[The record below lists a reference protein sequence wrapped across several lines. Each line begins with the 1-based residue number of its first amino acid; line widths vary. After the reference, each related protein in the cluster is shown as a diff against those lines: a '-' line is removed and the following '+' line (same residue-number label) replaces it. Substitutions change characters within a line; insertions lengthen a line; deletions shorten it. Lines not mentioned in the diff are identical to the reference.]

1 MTLLARRWQ
10 CRGLVMARCPMVR
23 VTASKFTAPTVKE
36 AIKKKY
42 QLNTVDYP
50 VPARVNIPKH
60 EVQRMKDLN
69 REAKEKDNEEDLYA
83 FNKLLTLQAQMESLK
98 TKGFLRAYRSYTPP
112 SDLRTRFLSCVSE
125 VLGTEVTLD
134 NIDSIEISDSK
145 QKFTLLKAL
154 NTEFDH
160 RVHNS
165 RLHMM
170 KNLGD
175 LYLFYKV
182 TTVLFPISQS
192 SSSHGVV
199 CFSLRSPQ

>member
-1 MTLLARRWQ
+1 MTLTLLARRWQ
-10 CRGLVMARCPMVR
+10 CRGLVMARCSMVR

-42 QLNTVDYP
+42 QLNTVNYP

-83 FNKLLTLQAQMESLK
+83 FNKLLTLQSQMESLK

-182 TTVLFPISQS
+182 TTVLFLISN
-192 SSSHGVV
+192 
-199 CFSLRSPQ
+199 

>member
-1 MTLLARRWQ
+1 MTGTLLARQ
-10 CRGLVMARCPMVR
+10 CRVLVMARSPLLR
-23 VTASKFTAPTVKE
+23 VTANKFTAPTVKE

-83 FNKLLTLQAQMESLK
+83 FNKLLTLQSQMESLK

-125 VLGTEVTLD
+125 VLETEVTLD
-134 NIDSIEISDSK
+134 NMDSIEITDSK

-154 NTEFDH
+154 NTEFEH

-199 CFSLRSPQ
+199 CFSLRSPP

>member
-1 MTLLARRWQ
+1 MAQSLLARE
-10 CRGLVMARCPMVR
+10 CRGLVMARSPVLSL
-23 VTASKFTAPTVKE
+23 TATKFTAPTVKE
-36 AIKKKY
+36 AIKKRY
-42 QLNTVDYP
+42 QLNTVNYP
-50 VPARVNIPKH
+50 LPAKVNIPKH

-112 SDLRTRFLSCVSE
+112 SDLKSRFLSCVSKVVE
-125 VLGTEVTLD
+125 TEVTLD
-134 NIDSIEISDSK
+134 NIDSIEISDSN

-182 TTVLFPISQS
+182 IIVLLSINSTYII
-192 SSSHGVV
+192 V
-199 CFSLRSPQ
+199 CFSLRSPP